1 MKGDIELHEGMVEV
15 SGKVTLD
22 GREWAIPNGRASDVA
37 VQIKAAMESGTV
49 VSLELLD
56 QSTTP
61 VTVYFNG
68 RTAVTAVVNLDTTAK
83 PTEISD

>member
-1 MKGDIELHEGMVEV
+1 M

-22 GREWAIPNGRASDVA
+22 GREWAIPTNRASDIA

-56 QSTTP
+56 QSTNP

-68 RTAVTAVVNLDTTAK
+68 RTAVTAVVNLDTNAK